1 MGARKNKNTN
11 TLTTHKKTFKHTKTK
26 PLQMEGVKIK
36 GIKEKKMWAV
46 FAPDGYLQVRSISDT
61 KKLSQQMIHK
71 FEDKTWSD
79 YAAAGYTTNKI
90 LVDIKLLD

>member
-1 MGARKNKNTN
+1 M
-11 TLTTHKKTFKHTKTK
+11 HTWEVLK
-26 PLQMEGVKIK
+26 PQ
-36 GIKEKKMWAV
+36 
-46 FAPDGYLQVRSISDT
+46 F